1 MAEKRMF
8 SKQIIDSDTFLEM
21 PLSTQALYFHLS
33 MRADDDGFLNN
44 AKKVMK
50 IIGANQND
58 YDLLVAKSF
67 VIQFPDGICVIKH
80 WRINNYLRKDRY
92 TETIYQEEKAH
103 LTVQP
108 NGRYSLRNST
118 ESLVDLPFGIPVVDQ
133 SDTQNSID
141 KNREEKNSIDKYN
154 SVSVDTDDYSYT
166 KNSNVSNLDHVL
178 NNNVHPDSDYVLE
191 NKDLYQCLKEWME
204 YKDGKKPKSNNHYG
218 TEIGLKKTITQFVFG
233 YREYGIGALKKVV
246 DESMTNNYSGVIWDR
261 LSRLPKNP
269 KPAVEQKGKSDNN
282 DRFACLEPSFRKML
296 EDAGAIYDGQGLDYG
311 ILREHPDWL
320 KVIQESGV

>member
-8 SKQIIDSDTFLEM
+8 SKQIVDSDAFLEM

-92 TETIYQEEKAH
+92 TETIYQEEKSH

-108 NGRYSLRNST
+108 NGRYSFRNAV
-118 ESLVDLPFGIPVVDQ
+118 ESSDVLPLGIPVCNR
-133 SDTQNSID
+133 SDTQNRTD
-141 KNREEKNSIDKYN
+141 KNREEKNSIYSAEKLHDEQ
-154 SVSVDTDDYSYT
+154 SLDDFFESIW
-166 KNSNVSNLDHVL
+166 K
-178 NNNVHPDSDYVLE
+178 
-191 NKDLYQCLKEWME
+191 LYPIK
-204 YKDGKKPKSNNHYG
+204 
-218 TEIGLKKTITQFVFG
+218 
-233 YREYGIGALKKVV
+233 
-246 DESMTNNYSGVIWDR
+246 
-261 LSRLPKNP
+261 
-269 KPAVEQKGKSDNN
+269 KGKGQVSTSRKKALQKIGYDQIGRCV
-282 DRFACLEPSFRKML
+282 DRFLKDMSDSGRDRKYWMHGSTFFNSGYVDYLDENWGQESEKLEKPREPCDRFSCLESSFRKQL

-311 ILREHPDWL
+311 ILSEHPDWL
-320 KVIQESGV
+320 KKIQESGI

>member
-8 SKQIIDSDTFLEM
+8 SKQIVDSDAFLEM

-92 TETIYQEEKAH
+92 TETIYQEEKSH

-108 NGRYSLRNST
+108 NGRYSFRNAV
-118 ESLVDLPFGIPVVDQ
+118 ESSDVLPVGIPLVDR
-133 SDTQNSID
+133 SDTQNRIE
-141 KNREEKNSIDKYN
+141 KNREEKNSIYSAEKLHDEQ
-154 SVSVDTDDYSYT
+154 SLDDFFESIW
-166 KNSNVSNLDHVL
+166 K
-178 NNNVHPDSDYVLE
+178 
-191 NKDLYQCLKEWME
+191 LYPIK
-204 YKDGKKPKSNNHYG
+204 
-218 TEIGLKKTITQFVFG
+218 
-233 YREYGIGALKKVV
+233 
-246 DESMTNNYSGVIWDR
+246 
-261 LSRLPKNP
+261 
-269 KPAVEQKGKSDNN
+269 KGKGQVSTSRKKALQKIGYDQIGRCV
-282 DRFACLEPSFRKML
+282 DRFLKDMSDSGRDRKYWMHGSTFFNSGYVDYLDENWGQESEDLEKPREPCDRFSCLESSFRKQL

-311 ILREHPDWL
+311 ILSEHPDWL
-320 KVIQESGV
+320 KKIQESGV

>member
-8 SKQIIDSDTFLEM
+8 SKQIIDSDAFLEM

-108 NGRYSLRNST
+108 NGRYSLRNTT
-118 ESLVDLPFGIPVVDQ
+118 ESDDDLLLGIPVVDQ
-133 SDTQNSID
+133 LDTQYRID
-141 KNREEKNSIDKYN
+141 KNREEKNSIDKHN
-154 SVSVDTDDYSYT
+154 SVSGDTTDYSYS
-166 KNSNVSNLDHVL
+166 KNSNVSNLEYVL
-178 NNNVHPDSDYVLE
+178 KNDIHQDSDYVLE
-191 NKDLYQCLKEWME
+191 NEDLHQCLKEWME
-204 YKDGKKPKSNNHYG
+204 YKDGRKPKSSNHYG
-218 TEIGLKKTITQFVFG
+218 TEIGLKKTITQFVSG
-233 YREYGIGALKKVV
+233 YREYGIEALKKVV
-246 DESMTNNYSGVIWDR
+246 DDSMANNYSGVIWDR
-261 LSRLPKNP
+261 LSRIPKNQQVAEQNQCTGGW
-269 KPAVEQKGKSDNN
+269 KPASKLAADEWQ
-282 DRFACLEPSFRKML
+282 
-296 EDAGAIYDGQGLDYG
+296 
-311 ILREHPDWL
+311 
-320 KVIQESGV
+320 

>member
-8 SKQIIDSDTFLEM
+8 SKQIVDSDAFLEM

-92 TETIYQEEKAH
+92 AETIYQEEKAC

-108 NGRYSLRNST
+108 NGRYSLRNAA
-118 ESLVDLPFGIPVVDQ
+118 ESDDDLPLGIPVVNQ
-133 SDTQNSID
+133 SDTQYRIE
-141 KNREEKNSIDKYN
+141 KNREEKNSIYSAEKLHDEQ
-154 SVSVDTDDYSYT
+154 SLDDFFESIW
-166 KNSNVSNLDHVL
+166 K
-178 NNNVHPDSDYVLE
+178 
-191 NKDLYQCLKEWME
+191 LYPIK
-204 YKDGKKPKSNNHYG
+204 
-218 TEIGLKKTITQFVFG
+218 
-233 YREYGIGALKKVV
+233 
-246 DESMTNNYSGVIWDR
+246 
-261 LSRLPKNP
+261 
-269 KPAVEQKGKSDNN
+269 KGKGQVSTSRKKALQKIGYDQIGRCV
-282 DRFACLEPSFRKML
+282 DRFLKDMSDSGRDRKYWMHGSTFFNSGYVDYLDENWGQESEDLEKPREPCDRFSCLESSFRKQL

-311 ILREHPDWL
+311 ILSEHPDWL
-320 KVIQESGV
+320 KKIQESGV

>member
-8 SKQIIDSDTFLEM
+8 SKQIIDSDAFLEM

-108 NGRYSLRNST
+108 NGRYSLRNTT
-118 ESLVDLPFGIPVVDQ
+118 ESDDDLLLGIPVVDQ
-133 SDTQNSID
+133 SDTQYRID
-141 KNREEKNSIDKYN
+141 KNREEKNSIDKHN
-154 SVSVDTDDYSYT
+154 SVSGDTTDYSYS
-166 KNSNVSNLDHVL
+166 KNSNVSNLEYVL
-178 NNNVHPDSDYVLE
+178 KNDIHQDSDYVLE
-191 NKDLYQCLKEWME
+191 NEDLHQCLKEWME
-204 YKDGKKPKSNNHYG
+204 YKDGRKPKSSNHYG
-218 TEIGLKKTITQFVFG
+218 TEIGLKKTITQFVSG
-233 YREYGIGALKKVV
+233 YREYGIEALKKVV
-246 DESMTNNYSGVIWDR
+246 DDSMANNYSGVIWDR
-261 LSRLPKNP
+261 LSRMPKNQQVVEQNQCTGAW
-269 KPAVEQKGKSDNN
+269 KPASKLAADEWQ
-282 DRFACLEPSFRKML
+282 
-296 EDAGAIYDGQGLDYG
+296 
-311 ILREHPDWL
+311 
-320 KVIQESGV
+320 

>member
-8 SKQIIDSDTFLEM
+8 SKQIIDSDAFLEM

-92 TETIYQEEKAH
+92 TETIYQEEKAR
-103 LTVQP
+103 LTVKP
-108 NGRYSLRNST
+108 NGRYSLRNAA
-118 ESLVDLPFGIPVVDQ
+118 ESDDDLPLGIPVVDQ
-133 SDTQNSID
+133 SDTQYRID
-141 KNREEKNSIDKYN
+141 KNREEKNSIYSAEKLHDEQ
-154 SVSVDTDDYSYT
+154 SLDDFFESIW
-166 KNSNVSNLDHVL
+166 K
-178 NNNVHPDSDYVLE
+178 
-191 NKDLYQCLKEWME
+191 LYPIK
-204 YKDGKKPKSNNHYG
+204 
-218 TEIGLKKTITQFVFG
+218 
-233 YREYGIGALKKVV
+233 
-246 DESMTNNYSGVIWDR
+246 
-261 LSRLPKNP
+261 
-269 KPAVEQKGKSDNN
+269 KGKGQVSTSRKKALQKIGYDQIGRCV
-282 DRFACLEPSFRKML
+282 DRFLKDMSDSGRDRKYWMHGSTFFNSGYVDYLDENWGQESEDLEKPREPCDRFSCLESSFRKQL

-311 ILREHPDWL
+311 ILSEHPDWL
-320 KVIQESGV
+320 KKIQESGV

>member
-8 SKQIIDSDTFLEM
+8 SKQIVDSDAFLEM

-92 TETIYQEEKAH
+92 TETIYQEEKSH

-108 NGRYSLRNST
+108 NGRYSFRNAV
-118 ESLVDLPFGIPVVDQ
+118 ESSDVLPVGIPLVDR
-133 SDTQNSID
+133 SDTQNRIE
-141 KNREEKNSIDKYN
+141 KNREEKNSIYSAEKLHDEQ
-154 SVSVDTDDYSYT
+154 SLDDFFESIW
-166 KNSNVSNLDHVL
+166 K
-178 NNNVHPDSDYVLE
+178 
-191 NKDLYQCLKEWME
+191 LYPIK
-204 YKDGKKPKSNNHYG
+204 
-218 TEIGLKKTITQFVFG
+218 
-233 YREYGIGALKKVV
+233 
-246 DESMTNNYSGVIWDR
+246 
-261 LSRLPKNP
+261 
-269 KPAVEQKGKSDNN
+269 KGKGQVSTSRKKALQKIGYDQIGRCV
-282 DRFACLEPSFRKML
+282 DRFLKDMSDSGRDRKYWMHGNTFFNSGYVDYLDENWGQESEDLEKPREPCDRFSCLESSFRKQL

-311 ILREHPDWL
+311 ILSEHPDWL
-320 KVIQESGV
+320 KKIQESGV

>member
-8 SKQIIDSDTFLEM
+8 SKQIIDSDAFLEM

-108 NGRYSLRNST
+108 NGRYSLRNTT
-118 ESLVDLPFGIPVVDQ
+118 ESDDDLLLGIPVVDQ
-133 SDTQNSID
+133 SDTQYRID
-141 KNREEKNSIDKYN
+141 KNREEKNSIDKHN
-154 SVSVDTDDYSYT
+154 SVSGDTTDYSYS
-166 KNSNVSNLDHVL
+166 KNSNVSNLEYVL
-178 NNNVHPDSDYVLE
+178 KNDIHQDSDYVLE
-191 NKDLYQCLKEWME
+191 NEDLHQCLKEWME
-204 YKDGKKPKSNNHYG
+204 YKDGRKPKSSNHYG
-218 TEIGLKKTITQFVFG
+218 TEIGLKKTITQFVSG
-233 YREYGIGALKKVV
+233 YREYGIEALKKVV
-246 DESMTNNYSGVIWDR
+246 DDSMANNYSGVIWDR
-261 LSRLPKNP
+261 LSRIPKNQQVAEQNQCTGGW
-269 KPAVEQKGKSDNN
+269 KPASKLAADEWQ
-282 DRFACLEPSFRKML
+282 
-296 EDAGAIYDGQGLDYG
+296 
-311 ILREHPDWL
+311 
-320 KVIQESGV
+320 

>member
-8 SKQIIDSDTFLEM
+8 SKQIIDSDAFLDR

-33 MRADDDGFLNN
+33 MRAYDDGFLNN

-108 NGRYSLRNST
+108 NGRYSLRNTT
-118 ESLVDLPFGIPVVDQ
+118 ESDDDLLLGIPVVDQ
-133 SDTQNSID
+133 SDTQYRID
-141 KNREEKNSIDKYN
+141 KNREEKNSIDKHN
-154 SVSVDTDDYSYT
+154 SVSGDTTDYSYS
-166 KNSNVSNLDHVL
+166 KNSNVSNLEYVL
-178 NNNVHPDSDYVLE
+178 KNDIHQASDYVLE
-191 NKDLYQCLKEWME
+191 NEDLHQGLKEWME
-204 YKDGKKPKSNNHYG
+204 YKDGRKPKSSNHYG
-218 TEIGLKKTITQFVFG
+218 TEIGLKKTITQFVSG
-233 YREYGIGALKKVV
+233 YREYGIEALKKVV
-246 DESMTNNYSGVIWDR
+246 DDSMANNYSGVIWDR
-261 LSRLPKNP
+261 LSRMPKNQQVAEQNQCTGGW
-269 KPAVEQKGKSDNN
+269 KPASELAADEWQ
-282 DRFACLEPSFRKML
+282 
-296 EDAGAIYDGQGLDYG
+296 
-311 ILREHPDWL
+311 
-320 KVIQESGV
+320 

>member
-8 SKQIIDSDTFLEM
+8 SKQIIDSDAFLEM

-58 YDLLVAKSF
+58 YDLLVAKAF

-108 NGRYSLRNST
+108 NGRYSLRNAA
-118 ESLVDLPFGIPVVDQ
+118 ESSDDLHLGIPVVDQ
-133 SDTQNSID
+133 SDTQYRID

-154 SVSVDTDDYSYT
+154 SVSGDTADYSYS
-166 KNSNVSNLDHVL
+166 KNSNVSNLDYVL
-178 NNNVHPDSDYVLE
+178 NNNIHPDSGYVLE
-191 NKDLYQCLKEWME
+191 NKELYWCLEEWMQ
-204 YKDGKKPKSNNHYG
+204 YKDGRRPKSSNHYE
-218 TEIGLKKTITQFVFG
+218 TEIGLKKTITQFVSG
-233 YREYGIGALKKVV
+233 YREYGIEALKKVV
-246 DESMTNNYSGVIWDR
+246 DDSISNNYQGVIWDK
-261 LSRLPKNP
+261 LSRMPKNIEQTDSTP
-269 KPAVEQKGKSDNN
+269 HESSAWKPVSKLGKD
-282 DRFACLEPSFRKML
+282 EW
-296 EDAGAIYDGQGLDYG
+296 Q
-311 ILREHPDWL
+311 
-320 KVIQESGV
+320 

>member
-8 SKQIIDSDTFLEM
+8 SKQIIDSDAFLEM

-108 NGRYSLRNST
+108 NGRYSLRNAA
-118 ESLVDLPFGIPVVDQ
+118 ESDDDLPLGIPVVDR
-133 SDTQNSID
+133 SDTQYRID
-141 KNREEKNSIDKYN
+141 KNREEKNSIYKYN
-154 SVSVDTDDYSYT
+154 SVSGDTTDYSYS
-166 KNSNVSNLDHVL
+166 KNSNVSNLEYVL
-178 NNNVHPDSDYVLE
+178 KNDIHQDSDYVLE
-191 NKDLYQCLKEWME
+191 NEDLHQCLKEWME
-204 YKDGKKPKSNNHYG
+204 YKDGRKPKSSNHYG
-218 TEIGLKKTITQFVFG
+218 TEIGLKKTITQFVSG
-233 YREYGIGALKKVV
+233 YREYGIEALKKVV
-246 DESMTNNYSGVIWDR
+246 DDSMANNYSGVIWDR
-261 LSRLPKNP
+261 LSRMPKNQQVAEQNQCTGGW
-269 KPAVEQKGKSDNN
+269 KPASKLAADEWQ
-282 DRFACLEPSFRKML
+282 
-296 EDAGAIYDGQGLDYG
+296 
-311 ILREHPDWL
+311 
-320 KVIQESGV
+320 

>member
-8 SKQIIDSDTFLEM
+8 SKQIIDSDAFLEM

-92 TETIYQEEKAH
+92 TETIYQEEKAR

-108 NGRYSLRNST
+108 NGRYSLRNAA
-118 ESLVDLPFGIPVVDQ
+118 ESDDDLPLGIPVVDR
-133 SDTQNSID
+133 SDTQYRID

-154 SVSVDTDDYSYT
+154 SVSGDTTDYSYS
-166 KNSNVSNLDHVL
+166 KNSNVSNLEYVL
-178 NNNVHPDSDYVLE
+178 KNDIHQDSDYVLE
-191 NKDLYQCLKEWME
+191 NEDLHQCLKEWME
-204 YKDGKKPKSNNHYG
+204 YKDGRKPKSSNHYG
-218 TEIGLKKTITQFVFG
+218 TEIGLKKTITQFVSG
-233 YREYGIGALKKVV
+233 YREYGIEALKKVV
-246 DESMTNNYSGVIWDR
+246 DDSMANNYSGVIWDR
-261 LSRLPKNP
+261 LSRMPKNQQVAEQNQCTGGW
-269 KPAVEQKGKSDNN
+269 KPASKLAADEWQ
-282 DRFACLEPSFRKML
+282 
-296 EDAGAIYDGQGLDYG
+296 
-311 ILREHPDWL
+311 
-320 KVIQESGV
+320 

>member
-8 SKQIIDSDTFLEM
+8 SKQIVDSDAFLEM

-92 TETIYQEEKAH
+92 TETIYQEEKSH

-108 NGRYSLRNST
+108 NGRYSFRNAV
-118 ESLVDLPFGIPVVDQ
+118 ESSEVLPLGIPVCNRL
-133 SDTQNSID
+133 DTQNRIE
-141 KNREEKNSIDKYN
+141 KNREEKNSIYSAEKLHDEQ
-154 SVSVDTDDYSYT
+154 SLDDFFESIW
-166 KNSNVSNLDHVL
+166 K
-178 NNNVHPDSDYVLE
+178 
-191 NKDLYQCLKEWME
+191 LYPIK
-204 YKDGKKPKSNNHYG
+204 
-218 TEIGLKKTITQFVFG
+218 
-233 YREYGIGALKKVV
+233 
-246 DESMTNNYSGVIWDR
+246 
-261 LSRLPKNP
+261 
-269 KPAVEQKGKSDNN
+269 KGKGQVSTLRKKALQKIGYDQIGRCV
-282 DRFACLEPSFRKML
+282 DRFLKDMSDSGRDRKYWMHGSTFFNSGYVDYLDENWGQESEDLEKPREPCDRFSCLESSFRKQL

-311 ILREHPDWL
+311 ILSEHPDWL
-320 KVIQESGV
+320 KKIQESGV

>member
-8 SKQIIDSDTFLEM
+8 SKQIVDSDAFLEM

-92 TETIYQEEKAH
+92 TETIYQEEKAM
-103 LTVQP
+103 LTMQP
-108 NGRYSLRNST
+108 NGRYSLKDSIR
-118 ESLVDLPFGIPVVDQ
+118 EMDDFPVGIPLVDR
-133 SDTQNSID
+133 SDTQNRIE
-141 KNREEKNSIDKYN
+141 KNREEKNSIYSAEKLHDEQ
-154 SVSVDTDDYSYT
+154 SLDDFFESIW
-166 KNSNVSNLDHVL
+166 K
-178 NNNVHPDSDYVLE
+178 
-191 NKDLYQCLKEWME
+191 LYPIK
-204 YKDGKKPKSNNHYG
+204 
-218 TEIGLKKTITQFVFG
+218 
-233 YREYGIGALKKVV
+233 
-246 DESMTNNYSGVIWDR
+246 
-261 LSRLPKNP
+261 
-269 KPAVEQKGKSDNN
+269 KGKGQVSTSRKKALQKIGYDQIGRCV
-282 DRFACLEPSFRKML
+282 DRFLKDMSDSGRDRKYWMHGSTFFNSGYVDYLDENWGQESEDLEKPREPCDRFSCLESSFRKQL

-311 ILREHPDWL
+311 ILSEHPDWL
-320 KVIQESGV
+320 KKIQESGV